1 MNNKNKITKS
11 SVFQNEAE
19 KNMYDKNAYPS
30 PLTNNI
36 NSSKNL
42 SNSSKDVSVSLKD
55 VINKLE
61 SENKDLKQVK
71 F

>member
-11 SVFQNEAE
+11 SVFQNEAG

-36 NSSKNL
+36 NSSNK
-42 SNSSKDVSVSLKD
+42 SNSSQDVSVSLKD